1 MSKITNELWEIENER
16 LRQEGLDEGEQQKRF
31 DTGQGF
37 LFACDSFSS
46 RSNVP
51 DIGFC
56 TPMMLAKQAG

>member
-1 MSKITNELWEIENER
+1 MSRITSELWEIEDER
-16 LRQEGLDEGEQQKRF
+16 LRQEGLDNEAQQKRF
-31 DTGQGF
+31 DSGQGF

-46 RSNVP
+46 RPNVP